1 MNLSKI
7 TSAVLLLLFLYGCA
21 SSEPVQ
27 VSYDRSSDTST
38 YVSAR
43 ILMGYRDMSG
53 GLASNQRVMWQA
65 VASCSGEACTPEEV
79 ALVFYNDS
87 NTDLNLDY
95 RRLQLDFDGTSRDW
109 EGLGRFDERVFYSV
123 PRGEFVRVP
132 LTGAD
137 FARMATAKEVT
148 VFFGRSGTSM
158 FSVPLERRA
167 TFRAFA
173 EKIGLTR

>member
-1 MNLSKI
+1 
-7 TSAVLLLLFLYGCA
+7 
-21 SSEPVQ
+21 
-27 VSYDRSSDTST
+27 
-38 YVSAR
+38 
-43 ILMGYRDMSG
+43 MGYRDMSG

-109 EGLGRFDERVFYSV
+109 EDLRLLDERVFYSV
-123 PRGEFVRVP
+123 PRGEFIRVP

-137 FARMATAKEVT
+137 FARMAMAKEV
-148 VFFGRSGTSM
+148 VVLFGRSGTST

-167 TFRAFA
+167 TFRVFA
-173 EKIGLTR
+173 EEMGLTR